1 MGFRTKLIISY
12 ILIIALTLLVALA
25 LFSFVVQQTQQDERN
40 KAELRLQRN
49 AEIVLQI
56 LPPPNYNYQLNTY
69 LQNIRN
75 FAVLF
80 DARFML
86 IDETRDV
93 LLDTANNSDSLTRTK
108 LPGYTLAPRDQS
120 AYRGY
125 LNLNGVNYVYFAL
138 PGPNISDSPSSAD
151 NTNNRISVPII
162 LKTDLIL
169 AVPEAQLAFDWA
181 AFLRGLALV
190 TLVVVLISILAAY
203 FIARNIA
210 RPLIL
215 MTHASE
221 AIAQGDFN
229 HRLEQAGKGE
239 DEISR
244 LAISFN
250 RMAEEVS
257 SSQQSVRDFVANVSH
272 ELKTPLTSI
281 QGFSQAVLD
290 GTVDTRPMLEHSL
303 KVINEEAARM
313 RRLVDELLDLSRIES
328 GQIDYNWRGI
338 DLKKTLERV
347 LAKFEPLILKKGI
360 NLVSSI
366 QDYAYQLPQKE
377 RLLPQDS
384 MPGPMAWG
392 DSDRLEQV
400 FTNIV
405 DNAIKYSPEG
415 GEVKV
420 ELRLTGNETILNP
433 ATIAVTGNSY
443 CWAQIKISNTGSL
456 IPTDQLPRIFERF
469 YKLDK
474 SRSKKKGDS
483 TGLGLAIAKELIDS
497 HRGIVQVQS
506 VPLTYAFNYPFPL
519 TGSEGLTTFTIYL
532 PLIALPLTTLP
543 RPEPSAIYPEALK

>member
-1 MGFRTKLIISY
+1 ML
-12 ILIIALTLLVALA
+12 LTLLVALA

-40 KAELRLQRN
+40 KTELRLQRN

-56 LPPPNYNYQLNTY
+56 LPPPNYNYQLTAY
-69 LQNIRN
+69 LQNIST
-75 FAVLF
+75 FAALF

-86 IDETRDV
+86 IDETKDV
-93 LLDTANNSDSLTRTK
+93 LLDTASGSDRLTQSK
-108 LPGYTLAPRDQS
+108 LPDYKLAPRDQN

-138 PGPNISDSPSSAD
+138 PGPNISDSPNTTD
-151 NTNNRISVPII
+151 NTNSRTSVPVI

-169 AVPEAQLAFDWA
+169 AVPEAQLAFDWF
-181 AFLRGLALV
+181 AFLRGLALA

-215 MTHASE
+215 MTRASE

-250 RMAEEVS
+250 RMAEEVAG
-257 SSQQSVRDFVANVSH
+257 SQQSMRDFVANVSH

-303 KVINEEAARM
+303 KVINEESARM

-328 GQIDYNWRGI
+328 GQIDYNWRDI
-338 DLKKTLERV
+338 DLKRVLERV
-347 LAKFEPLILKKGI
+347 LEKLEPLILQKGI

-366 QDYAYQLPQKE
+366 NDYYLQLPQKE
-377 RLLPQDS
+377 RKLINKDSSQNLLPQDS
-384 MPGPMAWG
+384 IPGPIVWG

-400 FTNIV
+400 FTNIA
-405 DNAIKYSPEG
+405 DNAIKYSPQG
-415 GEVKV
+415 GEVKI
-420 ELRLTGNETILNP
+420 ELRLTGNETVSSP
-433 ATIAVTGNSY
+433 ATMALTGNLY
-443 CWAQIKISNTGSL
+443 CWAQVRISNTGPL
-456 IPTDQLPRIFERF
+456 IPADQLNRIFERF
-469 YKLDK
+469 YKVDK

-483 TGLGLAIAKELIDS
+483 TGLGLAIAKELIES
-497 HRGIVQVQS
+497 HRGSVQVQS
-506 VPLTYAFNYPFPL
+506 VPLTYVFNYPFPL
-519 TGSEGLTTFTIYL
+519 TGSEGFTTFTIYL
-532 PLIALPLTTLP
+532 PLIALPLPALP
-543 RPEPSAIYPEALK
+543 RLQPSAVYPELLK